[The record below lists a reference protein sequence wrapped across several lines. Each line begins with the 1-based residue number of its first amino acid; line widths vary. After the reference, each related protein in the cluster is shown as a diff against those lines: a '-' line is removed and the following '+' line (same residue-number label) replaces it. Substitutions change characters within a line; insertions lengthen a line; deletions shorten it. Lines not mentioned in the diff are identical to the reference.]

1 MIRFSKIDFTL
12 KFPQNHA
19 GEDLAPNQKI
29 VLKSSLSN
37 LRYLRRDIEDS
48 ESELFKTVFSSCLL
62 GASTEFSHS
71 RYSPTLELIAY
82 SRKLT
87 SIVFHRTDYFIQIK
101 DEGSWE
107 IVSSQIRTTSHTKY
121 FLKRKKRFTRRFS
134 NIEDQRG
141 HFQTYARAPAILGIN
156 LAWPQL
162 VGWLVVSSKSQK
174 RL

>member
-121 FLKRKKRFTRRFS
+121 FLKRKKDLRGDFLILRTNAGTFRPTR
-134 NIEDQRG
+134 
-141 HFQTYARAPAILGIN
+141 ARPLSQESIQLGLMLPYNPIT
-156 LAWPQL
+156 
-162 VGWLVVSSKSQK
+162 
-174 RL
+174 